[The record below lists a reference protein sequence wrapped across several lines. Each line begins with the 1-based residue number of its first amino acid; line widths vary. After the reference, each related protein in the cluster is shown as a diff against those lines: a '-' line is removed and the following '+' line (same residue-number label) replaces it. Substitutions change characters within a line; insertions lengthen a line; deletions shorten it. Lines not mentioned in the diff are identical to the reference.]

1 MFEQMKARYLIL
13 FSVVGMIAT
22 MIGLIL
28 LDVGDMTFDVVSQL
42 VLYVLVP
49 GIYFGYYFRK
59 HNTSVWNVL
68 SFGGVQK
75 WLPVLFAL
83 VAVSIAFSISMFWFQ
98 LFMLA
103 PIAPWLVNFMLEALP
118 IPDTPLYIV
127 FTVFTIAILAPVVE
141 EFMFRGVLLKRLI
154 GKTSVWGGILL
165 SSLLFGILHL
175 DVIGAFLFG
184 VVASLLYLRTN
195 NLLLPILLHIINN
208 SLAAAAM
215 FLAPTWPESIAI
227 FDVADIYTKAAPNA
241 VVLGISA
248 VLLLGAIFWLA
259 RSLETHKKPEEE
271 SIQE

>member
-68 SFGGVQK
+68 SFWGVQK

-103 PIAPWLVNFMLEALP
+103 PIAPWLVNFMLEPLP

-259 RSLETHKKPEEE
+259 RNLETHKKPEEE